1 MFSEKYFT
9 EDFFPHSYFAHAF
22 SGTGFEATAEINHEL
37 VGNSMLKIEKLGVNW
52 ISGSDGTLEVELPK
66 IYGFLIK
73 AVVKPG
79 DVLSPSLGYDIEIV
93 GEDGVDVLAGL
104 GHDMDSVNPIT
115 IYPSL
120 NNWITPTLATGDH
133 NLTIANAGA
142 GRVGQIKLYFVESL
156 GKKNV
161 A

>member
-1 MFSEKYFT
+1 MFANTYFT
-9 EDFFPHSYFAHAF
+9 DEFFPRSYFAHAL
-22 SGTGFEATAEINHEL
+22 SGTTFEAVAEINHEL
-37 VGNSMLKIEKLGVNW
+37 VGNSMLKIEKVGVNW
-52 ISGSDGTLEVELPK
+52 ISASDGSLDIQLPK
-66 IYGFLIK
+66 TYGFLIK

-120 NNWITPTLATGDH
+120 NNWITPTFATGDH

-142 GRVGQIKLYFVESL
+142 GKVGQIKLYFVESL